1 MKKISL
7 LCLLSFLTT
16 VCSAQQYALY
26 NSRTLFD
33 TFENPSQRAFQIDTS
48 RRYAFN
54 FFIPNI
60 SVNTTFTGPA
70 QESFRR
76 LAIDGEVTSD
86 VPFEG
91 KDNSLIAHTN
101 NYLFMFRLLKSVEGE
116 SEMGFSWQLRNDTYI
131 KATNETFAVFSDLRR
146 FTDSRYTDIF
156 NDKGYNQL
164 YNQFSFTYRESLN
177 KRMGFGAKISFLN
190 GLAFNQIDINS
201 STLSFNETTDQATL
215 DLKGKYRSNFG
226 PREPEEKDFHPSLKN
241 PGASVSLSANYKFRN
256 GWFALGNIK
265 DIGAIKWAKTSYEY
279 NFNGSATTS
288 NPDVNSANDDLIDDL
303 VDQIGDIEKQTS
315 FLTPTNAKAEI
326 LINKDF
332 NQYQP
337 NLILSKNL
345 FYPGGDIAL
354 INNYR
359 YRNLVLTVSSAYNL
373 NNFFQLGGQMM
384 IKSPNFEVFMG
395 TDQFSQTR
403 TMAKNFLNDE
413 IEGSGHTAASF
424 YFGFAVKFGTVLE
437 HQPNATRIPGFE
449 EKGGG
454 FFKRLFSK
462 KR

>member
-1 MKKISL
+1 M
-7 LCLLSFLTT
+7 
-16 VCSAQQYALY
+16 
-26 NSRTLFD
+26 
-33 TFENPSQRAFQIDTS
+33 
-48 RRYAFN
+48 
-54 FFIPNI
+54 
-60 SVNTTFTGPA
+60 
-70 QESFRR
+70 
-76 LAIDGEVTSD
+76 
-86 VPFEG
+86 
-91 KDNSLIAHTN
+91 
-101 NYLFMFRLLKSVEGE
+101 
-116 SEMGFSWQLRNDTYI
+116 
-131 KATNETFAVFSDLRR
+131 
-146 FTDSRYTDIF
+146 
-156 NDKGYNQL
+156 
-164 YNQFSFTYRESLN
+164 
-177 KRMGFGAKISFLN
+177 
-190 GLAFNQIDINS
+190 
-201 STLSFNETTDQATL
+201 
-215 DLKGKYRSNFG
+215 
-226 PREPEEKDFHPSLKN
+226 
-241 PGASVSLSANYKFRN
+241 
-256 GWFALGNIK
+256 
-265 DIGAIKWAKTSYEY
+265 
-279 NFNGSATTS
+279 
-288 NPDVNSANDDLIDDL
+288 IDDL